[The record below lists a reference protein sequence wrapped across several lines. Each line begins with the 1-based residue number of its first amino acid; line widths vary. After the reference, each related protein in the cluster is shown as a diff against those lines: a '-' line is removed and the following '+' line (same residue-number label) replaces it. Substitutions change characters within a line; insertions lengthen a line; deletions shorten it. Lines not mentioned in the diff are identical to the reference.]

1 MKEFGGL
8 CGPGEGIAVIMVI
21 TIVALIGRFSLLS
34 LSVLLG
40 RDTVLRTEGPIRST
54 ACDPPHLLGY
64 DGEVDGRSLCQT

>member
-1 MKEFGGL
+1 MCQCQVLTPAFVVVVVVVV
-8 CGPGEGIAVIMVI
+8 AVIE
-21 TIVALIGRFSLLS
+21 GFSSLA